1 MIDPPL
7 DGNRRTHKSWGEYLF
22 PYKAT
27 GDFRVEIAEG
37 AEMIRFDKDHRD
49 SVVSKCN
56 ATKLGA
62 KGQRPSE
69 FIIVE
74 SMTLAGEG
82 HHWSNY

>member
-1 MIDPPL
+1 
-7 DGNRRTHKSWGEYLF
+7 
-22 PYKAT
+22 
-27 GDFRVEIAEG
+27 
-37 AEMIRFDKDHRD
+37 MIRFDKDHRD
-49 SVVSKCN
+49 SVVSKSN

-69 FIIVE
+69 FFYME